1 MQDSQIVFPK
11 FSRYS
16 RSPVLIPRIKSR
28 VKRTMSQMA
37 FLGMDDLR
45 GQRHFKAGARYC
57 AQLFYYSRRRGPEE
71 KFFCPRLD
79 IFLTKVTVLAY
90 MNIMNNKYM
99 QERLEKAA
107 RCLKVLAHPIR
118 LMIIHLLG
126 EGERSVQEL
135 ERAVGVSQSSISQHL
150 NLLKD
155 KEILESRR
163 VAQQVFYRL
172 ANPRLLDLIGITREL
187 FCKLED

>member
-1 MQDSQIVFPK
+1 
-11 FSRYS
+11 
-16 RSPVLIPRIKSR
+16 
-28 VKRTMSQMA
+28 
-37 FLGMDDLR
+37 
-45 GQRHFKAGARYC
+45 
-57 AQLFYYSRRRGPEE
+57 
-71 KFFCPRLD
+71 
-79 IFLTKVTVLAY
+79 
-90 MNIMNNKYM
+90 MNNEYM

-126 EGERSVQEL
+126 DGERSVHDL
-135 ERAVGVSQSSISQHL
+135 EKAVGVSQSSISQHL

-172 ANPRLLDLIGITREL
+172 GNPRLLELIGITREL
-187 FCKLED
+187 FCKVED

>member
-1 MQDSQIVFPK
+1 
-11 FSRYS
+11 
-16 RSPVLIPRIKSR
+16 
-28 VKRTMSQMA
+28 
-37 FLGMDDLR
+37 
-45 GQRHFKAGARYC
+45 
-57 AQLFYYSRRRGPEE
+57 
-71 KFFCPRLD
+71 
-79 IFLTKVTVLAY
+79 
-90 MNIMNNKYM
+90 MNIMNNAYM

-126 EGERSVQEL
+126 DGERSVQDL
-135 ERAVGVSQSSISQHL
+135 EKAVGVSQSSISQHL

-172 ANPRLLDLIGITREL
+172 GNPRLLELIAITREL
-187 FCKLED
+187 FCKVED